1 MRRVPSRPVKVM
13 SEKLGIHTVTRT
25 RQARK
30 LCALALVIPVMVGI
44 ATQACSPEPEKD
56 PAVNCRSSNLLWS
69 ESEPPINLRH
79 IFCGELDGDRA
90 GGLHADDLATTS
102 PVVAGVIDRREKT
115 NGIYTAIVQFADGQR
130 KRSTFFPDA
139 CDWREIQ
146 ASITHATTH
155 PVRSHRRWGQVG
167 LSAPA
172 NGARGYCLDN
182 RGRPFEIRF
191 ALRRDGRV
199 NTAFPN

>member
-1 MRRVPSRPVKVM
+1 M
-13 SEKLGIHTVTRT
+13 
-25 RQARK
+25 
-30 LCALALVIPVMVGI
+30 ALALSAMLAL
-44 ATQACSPEPEKD
+44 ATLACSPEAEND
-56 PAVNCRSSNLLWS
+56 AAANCRSRHLLWS

-79 IFCGELDGDRA
+79 IFCGELDGGRA
-90 GGLHADDLATTS
+90 SGLHADDLATSS
-102 PVVAGVIDRREKT
+102 PAVIGVVDRREKT
-115 NGIYTAIVQFADGQR
+115 GGIYTAVVQFADGQR

-146 ASITHATTH
+146 ASIAHAVAH
-155 PVRSHRRWGQVG
+155 PVRSHRQWGHIG

-172 NGARGYCLDN
+172 TGARGYCLDD
-182 RGRPFEIRF
+182 RGDPFEIRF